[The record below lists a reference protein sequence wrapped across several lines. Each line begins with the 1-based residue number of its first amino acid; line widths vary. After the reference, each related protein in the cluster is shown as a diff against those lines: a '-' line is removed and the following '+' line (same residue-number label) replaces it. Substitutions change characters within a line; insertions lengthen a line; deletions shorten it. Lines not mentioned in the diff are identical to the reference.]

1 MPFAGVGG
9 TSVRDSQ
16 YLIDNSLRLNQSDNP
31 RLTRTPSIPGN
42 ARTFTFSCWAK
53 KSSNGTRQVL
63 FGADIPTQAN
73 ASYIRFTDD
82 DTLQAYFDY
91 GNNTLE
97 ANLNSVAKFRD
108 SSAFYHVVWATDT
121 TLSTEQDRI
130 KIYVNGLQITDF
142 QNPDYISQNFGT
154 DINQTYP
161 HYVGTDTV
169 GVANDFSLN
178 GYLAEVH
185 FIDGQQLDASSFGEF
200 DADSGIWKPKQ
211 YSGSYGTNGFY
222 LDFEN
227 SGSLGA
233 DQSGNGN
240 DFTPN
245 NFTATDQTTD
255 TPTNNFCT
263 LNRVAT
269 PQNGNLLTFSEG
281 NLKVECP
288 SSDRPTLSTFGMSS
302 GKWYFEAY
310 VIGGSNDHWIGVW
323 KNGEALNGYGAISQ
337 TTSASSGLA
346 CVYQGNTGG
355 VGYNGSTQ
363 YTGSS
368 YTGGDYI
375 GCCFDADNY
384 KVYFHKNGT
393 WQNSADPS
401 AGTGGVSVSDGEW
414 LFYIAANNSGQGWIA
429 NFGQDST
436 FAGTTTAGGNADENG
451 YGDFKYTVES
461 GFLSLNSANLATELS
476 PTIDDGSE
484 YFHTQL
490 YTGNGVDDT
499 AITNDAYS
507 GDFQPDFLWIKERS
521 STSAHRIFD
530 SSRGASIRLE
540 PNETLAEATDTSNM
554 KSFDTDGFTLGT
566 SGSTNENGQT
576 YVAWQLKANAGSTSS
591 NTDGDITSTVQANTT
606 AGFSIVT
613 FTGDGNT
620 STVGHGLGTTPKFY
634 IIKNRS
640 NTGNWWTYTTVI
652 DGSLDFFLLEGT
664 NTKSDSGL
672 SLPTT
677 SVFSVNS
684 TVAPNTNN
692 IVAYC
697 FTNIEGYSK
706 FGSYTGNGSTDG
718 PFVYTGFKPAFVI
731 IKRTDTTNNWL
742 MYDNKRDPDNLVG
755 GILFPNL
762 SDAESI
768 ETTNNI
774 LDFTSN
780 GFKLRSS
787 SVATNASGGTY
798 IYMAFAENP
807 FVSSSAIPV
816 VAR

>member
-1 MPFAGVGG
+1 
-9 TSVRDSQ
+9 
-16 YLIDNSLRLNQSDNP
+16 
-31 RLTRTPSIPGN
+31 
-42 ARTFTFSCWAK
+42 
-53 KSSNGTRQVL
+53 
-63 FGADIPTQAN
+63 
-73 ASYIRFTDD
+73 
-82 DTLQAYFDY
+82 
-91 GNNTLE
+91 
-97 ANLNSVAKFRD
+97 
-108 SSAFYHVVWATDT
+108 
-121 TLSTEQDRI
+121 
-130 KIYVNGLQITDF
+130 
-142 QNPDYISQNFGT
+142 
-154 DINQTYP
+154 
-161 HYVGTDTV
+161 
-169 GVANDFSLN
+169 
-178 GYLAEVH
+178 
-185 FIDGQQLDASSFGEF
+185 
-200 DADSGIWKPKQ
+200 
-211 YSGSYGTNGFY
+211 
-222 LDFEN
+222 
-227 SGSLGA
+227 
-233 DQSGNGN
+233 
-240 DFTPN
+240 
-245 NFTATDQTTD
+245 
-255 TPTNNFCT
+255 
-263 LNRVAT
+263 
-269 PQNGNLLTFSEG
+269 
-281 NLKVECP
+281 
-288 SSDRPTLSTFGMSS
+288 
-302 GKWYFEAY
+302 
-310 VIGGSNDHWIGVW
+310 
-323 KNGEALNGYGAISQ
+323 
-337 TTSASSGLA
+337 
-346 CVYQGNTGG
+346 
-355 VGYNGSTQ
+355 
-363 YTGSS
+363 
-368 YTGGDYI
+368 
-375 GCCFDADNY
+375 
-384 KVYFHKNGT
+384 
-393 WQNSADPS
+393 
-401 AGTGGVSVSDGEW
+401 
-414 LFYIAANNSGQGWIA
+414 
-429 NFGQDST
+429 
-436 FAGTTTAGGNADENG
+436 
-451 YGDFKYTVES
+451 
-461 GFLSLNSANLATELS
+461 
-476 PTIDDGSE
+476 
-484 YFHTQL
+484 
-490 YTGNGVDDT
+490 
-499 AITNDAYS
+499 
-507 GDFQPDFLWIKERS
+507 
-521 STSAHRIFD
+521 
-530 SSRGASIRLE
+530 
-540 PNETLAEATDTSNM
+540 M